1 MKKTLFFFL
10 FLSSFIFAHKINVFT
25 YKEGN
30 KIFVEGYFQ
39 DGVPTKNSVV
49 EIYNEEGEKIIEGKT
64 NSEGVFSFDIPNA
77 KKIKVVLNAD
87 MGHKAETEM
96 ELQKEEKKEFKKE
109 EIKTQKGNKK
119 IESDEIQKNF
129 DEEIIKK
136 IVEESVERAI
146 NPVLKEI
153 QKEKKKTRI
162 SDVIGGIGYIFGILG
177 IYLYFKGRLL
187 GGKNRPKN

>member
-1 MKKTLFFFL
+1 MKKLLFFFL
-10 FLSSFIFAHKINVFT
+10 FLAGFIFAHKINVFT

-39 DGVPTKNSVV
+39 DGSPTKNSVI
-49 EIYNEEGEKIIEGKT
+49 EIYNEKGEKIIEGKT
-64 NSEGVFSFDIPNA
+64 NSEGIFSFDIPNA

-96 ELQKEEKKEFKKE
+96 ELQKEE
-109 EIKTQKGNKK
+109 IKTQKENKK
-119 IESDEIQKNF
+119 IESIEIQKNL

-153 QKEKKKTRI
+153 EKEKQKTKI
-162 SDVIGGIGYIFGILG
+162 SDIIGGIGYIFGILG
-177 IYLYFKGRLL
+177 IYLYFKVKLD
-187 GGKNRPKN
+187 KWKK